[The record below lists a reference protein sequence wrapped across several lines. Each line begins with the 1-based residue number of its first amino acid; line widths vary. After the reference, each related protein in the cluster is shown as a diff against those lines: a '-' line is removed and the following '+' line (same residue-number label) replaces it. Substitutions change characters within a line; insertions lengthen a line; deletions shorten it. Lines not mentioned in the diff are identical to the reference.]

1 MEPNQSAAETSDDTI
16 TSTTTTAAT
25 EEHLQQSRSYECT
38 FCKRGFTNAQALGGH
53 MNIHRKHKAT
63 LTFSPPPAAASA
75 ATTTTT
81 MNSFLITAQGK
92 NKPLRLFGD
101 GSADSRNNH
110 QENVMKDPPSPA
122 KEVDLELRL
131 GQVESPGN
139 KITATRKF
147 F

>member
-1 MEPNQSAAETSDDTI
+1 MEPNHSTPENSDDAI
-16 TSTTTTAAT
+16 TSTTTTV
-25 EEHLQQSRSYECT
+25 EEQHQQSRSYECT

-63 LTFSPPPAAASA
+63 LAFSPPPNA

-81 MNSFLITAQGK
+81 INSFSNSGQGK

-101 GSADSRNNH
+101 GSHDSRNNH
-110 QENVMKDPPSPA
+110 QDNVMKDPTSPA
-122 KEVDLELRL
+122 HEVDLELRL

-139 KITATRKF
+139 KITTTRKF